1 MSVYTI
7 CNEIE
12 ENYEN
17 TTQFNQPF
25 RKDNLFP
32 PFLIEILYYSRHFIK
47 GQLKIEYNIPIHILN
62 CKRYVDELIQ
72 LCKMAG

>member
-17 TTQFNQPF
+17 TTQFNKPF

-72 LCKMAG
+72 LCKMEG

>member
-17 TTQFNQPF
+17 TTQFNQPV

-32 PFLIEILYYSRHFIK
+32 PFLIEILYDSRHFIK

-72 LCKMAG
+72 LCKMEG

>member
-7 CNEIE
+7 RNEIE

-32 PFLIEILYYSRHFIK
+32 PFLIEILYDSRHFRK

-62 CKRYVDELIQ
+62 CKCYV
-72 LCKMAG
+72 MN

>member
-72 LCKMAG
+72 LCKMEG